1 MKRVIMVIGAGSAA
15 ITALGRKM
23 AETVGEIRDLAEIG
37 PRSIDSLQ
45 HDASV
50 EEMQLMQYE
59 AQRDEPESCPACERS
74 IQFAVAQSDRIRDI
88 LGDRNDNSRTVVD
101 LIDELCEELDRR
113 DPSVTCGWC
122 GAENGKNR
130 ADCCH
135 CGRNLKAPEPADFIG
150 DIRGPKF
157 TTRENRVPC
166 GLCNGV
172 GVVDIGFGKSD
183 TCGGCKGTGR
193 VEK

>member
-101 LIDELCEELDRR
+101 LIDELCEELDRGR
-113 DPSVTCGWC
+113 QPSKICPRCYIFNGAKAESCRECG
-122 GAENGKNR
+122 
-130 ADCCH
+130 
-135 CGRNLKAPEPADFIG
+135 EPM
-150 DIRGPKF
+150 
-157 TTRENRVPC
+157 T
-166 GLCNGV
+166 
-172 GVVDIGFGKSD
+172 
-183 TCGGCKGTGR
+183 
-193 VEK
+193 